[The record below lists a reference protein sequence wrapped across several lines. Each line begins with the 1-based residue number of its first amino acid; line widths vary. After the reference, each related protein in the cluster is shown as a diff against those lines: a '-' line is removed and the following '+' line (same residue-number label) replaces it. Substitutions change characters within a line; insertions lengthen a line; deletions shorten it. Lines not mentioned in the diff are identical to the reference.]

1 MIKLQ
6 ADEYENLI
14 NEMEKLHQE
23 SLDFMNN
30 YITELNS
37 LLIPNDGF
45 HTELVS
51 EKIKMLLDL
60 FQDKLV
66 PELTDLFENTEREIE
81 LLGENVLEVDK
92 EGRQNVRWE
101 E

>member
-6 ADEYENLI
+6 IDEYENLI
-14 NEMEKLHQE
+14 NEIEKLHQE
-23 SLDFMNN
+23 SLDFMND

-51 EKIKMLLDL
+51 GKIKMLLDL
-60 FQDKLV
+60 FQGRLV

-81 LLGENVLEVDK
+81 LLGENVLETDE
-92 EGRQNVRWE
+92 EGRLNIRWE

>member
-14 NEMEKLHQE
+14 NEVEKLHKE
-23 SLDFMNN
+23 SLDFVND
-30 YITELNS
+30 YIMELNS
-37 LLIPNDGF
+37 ILIPNDGF

-51 EKIKMLLDL
+51 GKIKMLLDL
-60 FQDKLV
+60 FQSRLV
-66 PELTDLFENTEREIE
+66 PELTDMFENTEKEIE
-81 LLGENVLEVDK
+81 LLGENVLETDE
-92 EGRQNVRWE
+92 EGRQNIQWE